1 MDNKNFTNG
10 STALAP
16 KYKPYEPRI
25 NEELKRQ
32 EKEKREKQ
40 KALAQQKAVAR
51 ARVLGLI
58 ACAFIIGL
66 VLIGRYAAVYNLQKE
81 LTKVKSEITN
91 YSMENEN
98 LKVQLIKA
106 SNMQQI
112 EQTAKTKL
120 NMITPD
126 KNMVIYTKAAKDYF
140 AYNTKE
146 DSKKTQED
154 LLAKIKNLL
163 F

>member
-1 MDNKNFTNG
+1 MDNKNLTNG

-40 KALAQQKAVAR
+40 RALAHQKAVAR
-51 ARVLGLI
+51 AKVLGI
-58 ACAFIIGL
+58 IVFAFIMGL

-81 LTKVKSEITN
+81 LTKVKSDINNFT
-91 YSMENEN
+91 MENEN

-106 SNMQQI
+106 SNMLQI
-112 EQTAKTKL
+112 EQAAKTKL

-126 KNMVIYTKAAKDYF
+126 KNMILYTKATKDYF
-140 AYNTKE
+140 AKDTKE
-146 DSKKTQED
+146 DNKSTQED